1 MKKLTIVLLLI
12 SSTCFFCSCG
22 EESSKK
28 TTKSIHKDKI
38 AAINTADTVD
48 KTIKEDNIE
57 TNTDNEVSS
66 EPSITDDRS
75 IDELSDTSTIDDD
88 SVRSDTNIP
97 IYTEPEVVPYTNN
110 INKKIVRIFYHNPLN
125 DNISYFDKEIEVTDG
140 ALTKA
145 LVDLLKDSSINA
157 IPEDAYVKSANLDKN
172 NDMITINF
180 GDKFIDT
187 TRVGSTSEYYVLTAT
202 INTFCYNFGVS
213 KAIITLNGNPYES
226 GHVSMAPGQ
235 AFSANYSECFAQ

>member
-1 MKKLTIVLLLI
+1 MVICIL
-12 SSTCFFCSCG
+12 F
-22 EESSKK
+22 
-28 TTKSIHKDKI
+28 H
-38 AAINTADTVD
+38 
-48 KTIKEDNIE
+48 
-57 TNTDNEVSS
+57 
-66 EPSITDDRS
+66 
-75 IDELSDTSTIDDD
+75 
-88 SVRSDTNIP
+88 
-97 IYTEPEVVPYTNN
+97 
-110 INKKIVRIFYHNPLN
+110 
-125 DNISYFDKEIEVTDG
+125 ISYFDKEIQVTDG

-145 LVDLLKDSSINA
+145 LVDSLKDSSINA